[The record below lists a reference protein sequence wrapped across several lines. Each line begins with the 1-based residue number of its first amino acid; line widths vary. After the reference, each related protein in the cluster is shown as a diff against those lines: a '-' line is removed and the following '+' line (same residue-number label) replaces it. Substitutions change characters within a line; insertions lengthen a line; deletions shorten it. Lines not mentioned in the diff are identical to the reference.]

1 MNLKRLMKRKAL
13 KEQAQ
18 EMESIIRNGGMANK
32 KLNMEISYYQKKIE
46 GLQSQL
52 KVANDV
58 IASLAITDIR
68 NHNFTCYENKK
79 QIAIPFSFLL
89 EVSKKYKIVTK
100 STDDTLVIEP
110 VEIKEVITE
119 EKSEGVEGDEAEG
132 KDKDG
137 SEDEA
142 NGGNE
147 DKRDCIGEELD
158 QGRGRIHEGDGSEIC
173 ENE

>member
-1 MNLKRLMKRKAL
+1 MNLKRQMKRKAL

-46 GLQSQL
+46 GLQSEL

-58 IASLAITDIR
+58 IAALTITDIR

-89 EVSKKYKIVTK
+89 EVSKKYKIEMK
-100 STDDTLVIEP
+100 SVNDTLVIEP

-119 EKSEGVEGDEAEG
+119 EKSEGVDGDEEEG
-132 KDKDG
+132 KSEDGDESKGNDENKDG
-137 SEDEA
+137 E
-142 NGGNE
+142 G
-147 DKRDCIGEELD
+147 CVGEELD
-158 QGRGRIHEGDGSEIC
+158 
-173 ENE
+173 